1 VRVVRDG
8 VHDLGVVDAAQ
19 IHRGDGEVGV
29 PELTLDNQQWDA
41 LARHLHC
48 VGVAQLVWCEPPT
61 HSGAAC
67 RVVQLNADS
76 G

>member
-1 VRVVRDG
+1 M
-8 VHDLGVVDAAQ
+8 
-19 IHRGDGEVGV
+19 

-41 LARHLHC
+41 FARHFHG
-48 VGVAQLVWCEPPT
+48 VRVAQLVWAEPPSHPGT
-61 HSGAAC
+61 AG